1 MEKPIVDSG
10 ISSPRRRSIV
20 ESGTGSA
27 GDAGELESLKL
38 GVALPVADAKSCGG
52 RSRVQLRDD
61 FKCGDEW
68 TLSLP

>member
-10 ISSPRRRSIV
+10 ISSPRQRSIV

-38 GVALPVADAKSCGG
+38 GVVLRAVDAESCGG
-52 RSRVQLRDD
+52 RSKVQLSDDFERDD
-61 FKCGDEW
+61 EW
-68 TLSLP
+68 MLSLP